1 MDLLFLEKALI
12 SLFVT
17 IIVAIVVSKL
27 RGKRYKLPPGPIPV
41 PVFGNWLQVGDDLN
55 HRNLTDLAKKF
66 GDIFLL
72 RMGQRNLV
80 VVSSPELAKEV
91 LHTQGVEFGSRTR
104 NVVFDIF
111 TGKGQDMVFTVYGEH
126 WRKMRRIM
134 TVPFFTNKVV
144 QQYRH
149 GWEAEVAAVVED
161 VKKNPESATNGI
173 VLRKRLQLM
182 MYNNMYRIMFDRRF
196 ESEDDPLFVKLKALN
211 GERSRLAQSFDYNYG
226 DFIPILRPFLRGYL
240 KLCKEVKEMRLQLF
254 RDHFLEERKK
264 LSSTKRPD
272 NNALKCAIDHILD
285 AQQKGE
291 INEDNVLYIV
301 ENINVAGTFGCKI
314 EPSTHANLNQ
324 WTSSQIVPIPGVVGG
339 SGAGVKDLP
348 YNIGDPYPSAWGSWS
363 HFRGTSKDDGSPV
376 SIFSLTGSNPQDG
389 HLAAGRNGVKRLR
402 TVRHPNILSFLHSTE
417 VESFDGSSTK
427 VTIYIVTE
435 PVMPLS
441 EKIKE
446 LGLEGTQRDEYYAWG
461 LHQIAKAVSFLNND
475 CKLVHGNVCLSSVV
489 VTPTL
494 DWKLH
499 AFDVL
504 SEYDGSN
511 ESATGPM
518 LQYEWLV
525 GLQYK
530 PMEMAKSDWAAI
542 RKSPPW
548 AIDSWGLGCLI
559 YEIFSGMKLSRTE
572 ELRNTASIPKSL
584 LPDYQRLLSSMP
596 SRRLNTSKLL
606 ENSEYFQNKL
616 VDTIHFMEILSLK
629 DSVEKDTF
637 FRKLP
642 NLAEQLPRQI
652 VLKKLLP
659 LLASSLEFGS
669 AAAPALTA
677 LLKMGSWLSAEEFS
691 LKVLPTIVKLFAS
704 NDRAIRVALLQHIDQ
719 FGESLAAQIVDE
731 QVYPHVSTGF
741 ADTSAFLRELTLK
754 SMLVLAP
761 KLSQRTLSGSLLK
774 YLSKLQVDEEP
785 AIRTNTTILLGNIA
799 SYLNEGTRKRVL
811 INAFTVR
818 ALRDTFSPARAAGV
832 MALCATS
839 SYYDVTEIAT
849 RILPNIVVL
858 TIDPDSDVR
867 SKAFQAV
874 EQFLQIVKQYNEKI
888 NAGDTAGAA
897 SLGIS
902 SIPGNASL
910 LGWAMSSLTLKN
922 KPSDQAP
929 VATAN
934 NVTAA
939 TTTTSTASSG
949 LVETPSTAPVHRV
962 SSSTDFTD
970 QPPSPTSTDGWGEM
984 ENGIHD
990 EHDSDKDGWDD
1001 IEPLEDPKPS
1011 PALANIQAAQKRPVS
1026 QPVSQPK
1033 PQATSLRPKS
1043 TVKVAKDEDD
1053 ELWGSI
1059 AAAPPKTASKP
1070 LNLKAAAPVDDDDP
1084 WAAIA
1089 APAPT
1094 TKAKPLSAG
1103 RGRGAKPA
1111 VPKLGAQRINRTSS
1125 SGM

>member
-1 MDLLFLEKALI
+1 MLKFLK
-12 SLFVT
+12 
-17 IIVAIVVSKL
+17 
-27 RGKRYKLPPGPIPV
+27 
-41 PVFGNWLQVGDDLN
+41 
-55 HRNLTDLAKKF
+55 
-66 GDIFLL
+66 
-72 RMGQRNLV
+72 
-80 VVSSPELAKEV
+80 
-91 LHTQGVEFGSRTR
+91 
-104 NVVFDIF
+104 
-111 TGKGQDMVFTVYGEH
+111 
-126 WRKMRRIM
+126 
-134 TVPFFTNKVV
+134 
-144 QQYRH
+144 
-149 GWEAEVAAVVED
+149 
-161 VKKNPESATNGI
+161 
-173 VLRKRLQLM
+173 
-182 MYNNMYRIMFDRRF
+182 
-196 ESEDDPLFVKLKALN
+196 
-211 GERSRLAQSFDYNYG
+211 
-226 DFIPILRPFLRGYL
+226 
-240 KLCKEVKEMRLQLF
+240 
-254 RDHFLEERKK
+254 
-264 LSSTKRPD
+264 
-272 NNALKCAIDHILD
+272 
-285 AQQKGE
+285 
-291 INEDNVLYIV
+291 
-301 ENINVAGTFGCKI
+301 
-314 EPSTHANLNQ
+314 
-324 WTSSQIVPIPGVVGG
+324 GVVGG
-339 SGAGVKDLP
+339 SGAGLKDLP

-376 SIFSLTGSNPQDG
+376 SIFSLSGSNPQDG

-417 VESFDGSSTK
+417 VESFDGSSSK

-489 VTPTL
+489 VTQTL
-494 DWKLH
+494 DWKLY

-504 SEYDGSN
+504 SEYDGAN
-511 ESATGPM
+511 ATATGPM

-525 GLQYK
+525 GSQYK
-530 PMEMAKSDWAAI
+530 PTELAKCDWATI

-559 YEIFSGMKLSRTE
+559 YEIFSGMKLGKTE

-596 SRRLNTSKLL
+596 SRRLNTSKLI

-642 NLAEQLPRQI
+642 NLAEQLPRPI

-659 LLASSLEFGS
+659 LLASALEFGS

-704 NDRAIRVALLQHIDQ
+704 NDRAVRVALLQHIDQ
-719 FGESLAAQIVDE
+719 FGESLSAQVVDE
-731 QVYPHVSTGF
+731 QVYPHVATGF

-754 SMLVLAP
+754 SMLILAP

-818 ALRDTFSPARAAGV
+818 ALRDTFSPARGAGV

-839 SYYDVTEIAT
+839 SYYDMTEIAT

-858 TIDPDSDVR
+858 IIDPDSDIR

-874 EQFLQIVKQYNEKI
+874 DQFLQIVKQYNEKG
-888 NAGDTAGAA
+888 NAEDTSGAG

-902 SIPGNASL
+902 SMPGNASL
-910 LGWAMSSLTLKN
+910 LGWAMSSLTLKG
-922 KPSDQAP
+922 KASDQAP

-934 NVTAA
+934 SVTPA
-939 TTTTSTASSG
+939 TTTASTASSG
-949 LVETPSTAPVHRV
+949 LIETPSTAPVHRV
-962 SSSTDFTD
+962 SSSTDFAD
-970 QPPSPTSTDGWGEM
+970 QLMPPSPTSTDGWGEI
-984 ENGIHD
+984 ENGIHE

-1001 IEPLEDPKPS
+1001 IEPLDEPKPS

-1033 PQATSLRPKS
+1033 PQASTSLRPKS
-1043 TVKVAKDEDD
+1043 TVKAAKDEDD
-1053 ELWGSI
+1053 DLWGSI
-1059 AAAPPKTASKP
+1059 AAPPPKSASRP
-1070 LNLKAAAPVDDDDP
+1070 LNVKTAGAVDDDDP

-1089 APAPT
+1089 APPPT

-1103 RGRGAKPA
+1103 RGRGNRAA
-1111 VPKLGAQRINRTSS
+1111 APKLGAQRINRTSS
-1125 SGM
+1125 TGM

>member
-1 MDLLFLEKALI
+1 MFKFLK
-12 SLFVT
+12 
-17 IIVAIVVSKL
+17 
-27 RGKRYKLPPGPIPV
+27 
-41 PVFGNWLQVGDDLN
+41 
-55 HRNLTDLAKKF
+55 
-66 GDIFLL
+66 
-72 RMGQRNLV
+72 
-80 VVSSPELAKEV
+80 
-91 LHTQGVEFGSRTR
+91 
-104 NVVFDIF
+104 
-111 TGKGQDMVFTVYGEH
+111 
-126 WRKMRRIM
+126 
-134 TVPFFTNKVV
+134 
-144 QQYRH
+144 
-149 GWEAEVAAVVED
+149 
-161 VKKNPESATNGI
+161 
-173 VLRKRLQLM
+173 
-182 MYNNMYRIMFDRRF
+182 
-196 ESEDDPLFVKLKALN
+196 
-211 GERSRLAQSFDYNYG
+211 
-226 DFIPILRPFLRGYL
+226 
-240 KLCKEVKEMRLQLF
+240 
-254 RDHFLEERKK
+254 
-264 LSSTKRPD
+264 
-272 NNALKCAIDHILD
+272 
-285 AQQKGE
+285 
-291 INEDNVLYIV
+291 
-301 ENINVAGTFGCKI
+301 
-314 EPSTHANLNQ
+314 
-324 WTSSQIVPIPGVVGG
+324 GVVGG
-339 SGAGVKDLP
+339 SGTGLKDLP

-363 HFRGTSKDDGSPV
+363 HFRGTTKDDGSPV
-376 SIFSLTGSNPQDG
+376 SIFSLSGSNPQDG

-417 VESFDGSSTK
+417 VEAIDGSSTK

-446 LGLEGTQRDEYYAWG
+446 LGLEGAQRDEYYAWG

-475 CKLVHGNVCLSSVV
+475 CKLVHGNVCLASVV
-489 VTPTL
+489 VTQTL

-504 SEYDGSN
+504 SEYDGTN
-511 ESATGPM
+511 GTATGPM

-525 GLQYK
+525 GSQYK
-530 PMEMAKSDWAAI
+530 PMELAKSDWATI

-559 YEIFSGMKLSRTE
+559 YEIFSGMKLGKTE

-596 SRRLNTSKLL
+596 SRRLNTSKLI

-652 VLKKLLP
+652 VLKK
-659 LLASSLEFGS
+659 
-669 AAAPALTA
+669 
-677 LLKMGSWLSAEEFS
+677 
-691 LKVLPTIVKLFAS
+691 VLPTIVKLFAS
-704 NDRAIRVALLQHIDQ
+704 NDRAVRVALLQHIDQ
-719 FGESLAAQIVDE
+719 YGESLSAQVVDE
-731 QVYPHVSTGF
+731 QVYPHVATGF

-754 SMLVLAP
+754 SMLILAP
-761 KLSQRTLSGSLLK
+761 KLSQRTMSGSLLK

-839 SYYDVTEIAT
+839 SYYDMTEIAT

-874 EQFLQIVKQYNEKI
+874 DQFLQIVKQYNEKS
-888 NAGDTAGAA
+888 NAGDSAGTG

-902 SIPGNASL
+902 SMPGNASL
-910 LGWAMSSLTLKN
+910 LGWAMSSLTLKG
-922 KPSDQAP
+922 KASDQAP
-929 VATAN
+929 L
-934 NVTAA
+934 TAA
-939 TTTTSTASSG
+939 NSVTSAATTTSTASSG
-949 LVETPSTAPVHRV
+949 LIETPSTAPVHRV
-962 SSSTDFTD
+962 SSSTDFAD
-970 QPPSPTSTDGWGEM
+970 QPMPPSPTSTDGWGEI
-984 ENGIHD
+984 ENGIH
-990 EHDSDKDGWDD
+990 EEQDSDKDGWDD
-1001 IEPLEDPKPS
+1001 IEPLEETKPS

-1033 PQATSLRPKS
+1033 PQATTSVRPKS
-1043 TVKVAKDEDD
+1043 TVKVTKDEDD
-1053 ELWGSI
+1053 DLWGSI
-1059 AAAPPKTASKP
+1059 AVPPPKSASKP
-1070 LNLKAAAPVDDDDP
+1070 LNVKTAGAVNDDDDP

-1089 APAPT
+1089 APPPT

-1111 VPKLGAQRINRTSS
+1111 APKLGAQRMNRTSS

>member
-1 MDLLFLEKALI
+1 MFKFL
-12 SLFVT
+12 
-17 IIVAIVVSKL
+17 
-27 RGKRYKLPPGPIPV
+27 
-41 PVFGNWLQVGDDLN
+41 
-55 HRNLTDLAKKF
+55 
-66 GDIFLL
+66 
-72 RMGQRNLV
+72 
-80 VVSSPELAKEV
+80 KE
-91 LHTQGVEFGSRTR
+91 
-104 NVVFDIF
+104 
-111 TGKGQDMVFTVYGEH
+111 
-126 WRKMRRIM
+126 
-134 TVPFFTNKVV
+134 
-144 QQYRH
+144 
-149 GWEAEVAAVVED
+149 
-161 VKKNPESATNGI
+161 
-173 VLRKRLQLM
+173 
-182 MYNNMYRIMFDRRF
+182 
-196 ESEDDPLFVKLKALN
+196 
-211 GERSRLAQSFDYNYG
+211 
-226 DFIPILRPFLRGYL
+226 
-240 KLCKEVKEMRLQLF
+240 
-254 RDHFLEERKK
+254 
-264 LSSTKRPD
+264 
-272 NNALKCAIDHILD
+272 
-285 AQQKGE
+285 
-291 INEDNVLYIV
+291 
-301 ENINVAGTFGCKI
+301 
-314 EPSTHANLNQ
+314 
-324 WTSSQIVPIPGVVGG
+324 VVGG
-339 SGAGVKDLP
+339 SGTGLKDLP

-363 HFRGTSKDDGSPV
+363 HSRGTSKDDGSPV
-376 SIFSLTGSNPQDG
+376 SIFSLSGSNPQDG

-417 VESFDGSSTK
+417 VEASDASSGK

-446 LGLEGTQRDEYYAWG
+446 LGLEGTQRDEYFAWG
-461 LHQIAKAVSFLNND
+461 LLEIAKAVNFLNND
-475 CKLVHGNVCLSSVV
+475 CKLVHGNVCLASVV
-489 VTPTL
+489 VTQTL

-504 SEYDGSN
+504 SEYDSSN
-511 ESATGPM
+511 GTATGPM

-525 GLQYK
+525 GSQYK
-530 PMEMAKSDWAAI
+530 PMELAKSDWATI

-559 YEIFSGMKLSRTE
+559 YEIFSSIKLGKTE

-596 SRRLNTSKLL
+596 SRRLNASKLI

-616 VDTIHFMEILSLK
+616 VETIHFMEILSLK

-659 LLASSLEFGS
+659 LLASALEFGS

-677 LLKMGSWLSAEEFS
+677 LLKMGSWLSAEEFN
-691 LKVLPTIVKLFAS
+691 LKVIPPIVKLFAS

-719 FGESLAAQIVDE
+719 YGESLSAQVVDE
-731 QVYPHVSTGF
+731 QVYPHVATGF

-818 ALRDTFSPARAAGV
+818 ALRDTFSPARGAGI

-839 SYYDVTEIAT
+839 SYYDITEIAT
-849 RILPNIVVL
+849 RILPNAVVL

-874 EQFLQIVKQYNEKI
+874 DQFLQIVRQHNEKG
-888 NAGDTAGAA
+888 NAGDTGAA
-897 SLGIS
+897 GSLGIS
-902 SIPGNASL
+902 SMPGNDSL
-910 LGWAMSSLTLKN
+910 LGWAMSSLTLKG
-922 KPSDQAP
+922 KHSDQAS
-929 VATAN
+929 VAASKS
-934 NVTAA
+934 VTPS
-939 TTTTSTASSG
+939 TTTISTASSG
-949 LVETPSTAPVHRV
+949 QMETPSTAPVHRV
-962 SSSTDFTD
+962 SSSSDFAD
-970 QPPSPTSTDGWGEM
+970 PIPPSPTSTDGWGEI
-984 ENGIHD
+984 ENGIHED
-990 EHDSDKDGWDD
+990 HDSDKDGWDD
-1001 IEPLEDPKPS
+1001 IEPLEEPKPS

-1026 QPVSQPK
+1026 QPVAQPK

-1043 TVKVAKDEDD
+1043 AVKVTKDEDD
-1053 ELWGSI
+1053 DLWGSI
-1059 AAAPPKTASKP
+1059 AAPPPKSASKP
-1070 LNLKAAAPVDDDDP
+1070 LNVKTAGAVDDDDP

-1089 APAPT
+1089 APPPT

-1103 RGRGAKPA
+1103 RGRGTKPA
-1111 VPKLGAQRINRTSS
+1111 APKLGAQRINRTSS